1 MLTRAA
7 ALQVLQRKIGLLSIQ
22 LAIEEHLQLKRELAA
37 AVLDLVRG
45 IRSWQHHGSSE
56 QGVLAESI
64 GRVPFGSYRYPK
76 ARQSIPVPDSR
87 HHVGGQHR
95 LPSAAVTDRT
105 LPRTVDA
112 LVPLALLEAVRLV
125 DAPDGDLEAELVPE
139 LRNKRLGLS
148 ETVYAQVRRYNV
160 AVRRGQRIPFDEA
173 VALAKLVGRR
183 TDAEV
188 VLRSAGRYLAN
199 ESYAR
204 VAPLSRA
211 IMRSVPGMLARPMA
225 LRHMRR
231 IAVRYLGGAIARVGS
246 SVLLSVPSSVTLDT
260 GPRETG
266 CSFQEATL
274 RELLKLL
281 VDGAGAVDHV
291 RCASRGEGVCEWRA
305 EWRAVG
311 R

>member
-1 MLTRAA
+1 M
-7 ALQVLQRKIGLLSIQ
+7 
-22 LAIEEHLQLKRELAA
+22 
-37 AVLDLVRG
+37 
-45 IRSWQHHGSSE
+45 
-56 QGVLAESI
+56 
-64 GRVPFGSYRYPK
+64 
-76 ARQSIPVPDSR
+76 
-87 HHVGGQHR
+87 
-95 LPSAAVTDRT
+95 
-105 LPRTVDA
+105 DA

-148 ETVYAQVRRYNV
+148 ETVYAQVRRYNE

-173 VALAKLVGRR
+173 VAIARLCGRR

-188 VLRSAGRYLAN
+188 VFRSAGRYLAN
-199 ESYAR
+199 EAYAR
-204 VAPLSRA
+204 VAPLSRTL
-211 IMRSVPGMLARPMA
+211 MRTVPGMLARPMA

-231 IAVRYLGGAIARVGS
+231 IAVRYLGGEIARVGS
-246 SVLLSVPSSVTLDT
+246 SVLLSVPSSVTLET

-266 CSFQEATL
+266 CAFQEATL

-291 RCASRGEGVCEWRA
+291 RCALRGEGVCEWRA
-305 EWRAVG
+305 EWRAAG

>member
-1 MLTRAA
+1 M
-7 ALQVLQRKIGLLSIQ
+7 
-22 LAIEEHLQLKRELAA
+22 
-37 AVLDLVRG
+37 
-45 IRSWQHHGSSE
+45 
-56 QGVLAESI
+56 
-64 GRVPFGSYRYPK
+64 
-76 ARQSIPVPDSR
+76 
-87 HHVGGQHR
+87 
-95 LPSAAVTDRT
+95 TDRT

-112 LVPLALLEAVRLV
+112 LLPLSLLEAVRLV

-148 ETVYAQVRRYNV
+148 ETVYAQVRRYNE

-188 VLRSAGRYLAN
+188 VFRSAGRYLAN
-199 ESYAR
+199 EAYAR

-211 IMRSVPGMLARPMA
+211 IMRSLPGMLARPLA

-231 IAVRYLGGAIARVGS
+231 IAIRFLGGEIARVGS
-246 SVLLSVPSSVTLDT
+246 SVLLSVPGSVTLDT
-260 GPRETG
+260 GPRQSG
-266 CSFQEATL
+266 CALQEATL

-305 EWRAVG
+305 EWRASG

>member
-1 MLTRAA
+1 M
-7 ALQVLQRKIGLLSIQ
+7 
-22 LAIEEHLQLKRELAA
+22 
-37 AVLDLVRG
+37 
-45 IRSWQHHGSSE
+45 
-56 QGVLAESI
+56 
-64 GRVPFGSYRYPK
+64 
-76 ARQSIPVPDSR
+76 
-87 HHVGGQHR
+87 
-95 LPSAAVTDRT
+95 TDKT

-148 ETVYAQVRRYNV
+148 ETVYAQVRRYNE
-160 AVRRGQRIPFDEA
+160 AVRRSQRIPFDEA
-173 VALAKLVGRR
+173 VALARLVGRR

-188 VLRSAGRYLAN
+188 VFRSAGRYLAN
-199 ESYAR
+199 GSYAR
-204 VAPLSRA
+204 VAPLARA
-211 IMRSVPGMLARPMA
+211 VMRTVPGMLARPTA

-231 IAVRYLGGAIARVGS
+231 IAVRYLGGSVARVGS

-305 EWRAVG
+305 EWRAAG

>member
-1 MLTRAA
+1 MRV
-7 ALQVLQRKIGLLSIQ
+7 QPRSRGKDRVWSSCSPY
-22 LAIEEHLQLKRELAA
+22 KRE
-37 AVLDLVRG
+37 
-45 IRSWQHHGSSE
+45 RS
-56 QGVLAESI
+56 V
-64 GRVPFGSYRYPK
+64 
-76 ARQSIPVPDSR
+76 PVPSPDD
-87 HHVGGQHR
+87 HLLPGHL
-95 LPSAAVTDRT
+95 LPSAAVTDPR
-105 LPRTVDA
+105 PSRTVDA
-112 LVPLALLEAVRLV
+112 LLPLAFLEAVRLV

-148 ETVYAQVRRYNV
+148 ETVYAQIRRYSD

-173 VALAKLVGRR
+173 VALARLVGRR

-188 VLRSAGRYLAN
+188 VFRSAGRYLAN
-199 ESYAR
+199 EAYAR
-204 VAPLSRA
+204 VAPVSRS
-211 IMRSVPGMLARPMA
+211 IMRTLPGMLARPLA

-231 IAVRYLGGAIARVGS
+231 IAVRYLGGTVARVGS

-260 GPRETG
+260 GPRQSG
-266 CSFQEATL
+266 CALQEAAL

-305 EWRAVG
+305 EWRAAG

>member
-1 MLTRAA
+1 M
-7 ALQVLQRKIGLLSIQ
+7 
-22 LAIEEHLQLKRELAA
+22 
-37 AVLDLVRG
+37 
-45 IRSWQHHGSSE
+45 
-56 QGVLAESI
+56 
-64 GRVPFGSYRYPK
+64 
-76 ARQSIPVPDSR
+76 
-87 HHVGGQHR
+87 
-95 LPSAAVTDRT
+95 TDRT

-112 LVPLALLEAVRLV
+112 LLPLSLLEAVRLV

-148 ETVYAQVRRYNV
+148 ETVYAQVRRYNE
-160 AVRRGQRIPFDEA
+160 AVRRNQRIPFDEA

-188 VLRSAGRYLAN
+188 VFRSAGRFLAN
-199 ESYAR
+199 EAYAQ
-204 VAPLSRA
+204 VAPLSRT
-211 IMRSVPGMLARPMA
+211 IMSSLPGMLARPVA

-231 IAVRYLGGAIARVGS
+231 IAERYLGGEIARVGS
-246 SVLLSVPSSVTLDT
+246 SVLLSVPGSVTLET
-260 GPRETG
+260 GPRQSG
-266 CSFQEATL
+266 CTFQEATL

-305 EWRAVG
+305 EWRAAG

>member
-1 MLTRAA
+1 M
-7 ALQVLQRKIGLLSIQ
+7 
-22 LAIEEHLQLKRELAA
+22 
-37 AVLDLVRG
+37 
-45 IRSWQHHGSSE
+45 
-56 QGVLAESI
+56 
-64 GRVPFGSYRYPK
+64 
-76 ARQSIPVPDSR
+76 
-87 HHVGGQHR
+87 
-95 LPSAAVTDRT
+95 TDKT

-148 ETVYAQVRRYNV
+148 ETVYAQVRRYNE
-160 AVRRGQRIPFDEA
+160 AVRRSQRIPFDEA
-173 VALAKLVGRR
+173 VALARLVGRR

-188 VLRSAGRYLAN
+188 VFRSAGRYLAN
-199 ESYAR
+199 GSYAR

-211 IMRSVPGMLARPMA
+211 VMRTVPGMLARPTA

-231 IAVRYLGGAIARVGS
+231 IAVRYLGGSVARVGS

-305 EWRAVG
+305 EWRAAG